1 MRILH
6 VISRLT
12 YGGAAALVTQWAT
25 YLQRTEHLVDVC
37 TIYTKGQFAEQLERQ
52 GIKVYDMGLDPEGQR
67 YHPRRKYDLRVLLP
81 LARLV
86 RSGSYDIVHAHLFPT
101 TLFVAAASIFA
112 KEPGYIFSEHSVL
125 NRRRRFHVFKILDW
139 VIYRRYAQIIAV
151 SDQVGEA
158 LLRWLPGLEGKVQVV
173 PNAVDP
179 AQYCVPEAQV
189 HHIRQEF
196 GINEEHKVVLYAG
209 RLLPAK
215 GPDIL
220 LEALSYL
227 PARDTSVR
235 VLMAGNGPLED
246 TLRKQAANLSLDVKV
261 TFLGLRTDL
270 PVLLNLA
277 DLVVLPSRW
286 EGLPM
291 ILLEAMAAHKPV
303 IATTVGGIPEVI
315 EHGVSG
321 WLVPAEDPPALARGI
336 GLLLCSTDLCERLS
350 NGALQRVC
358 TQYSI
363 EAAIEK
369 LLDIYK
375 NVLQVREMNGR

>member
-101 TLFVAAASIFA
+101 TLFVASASFFA
-112 KEPGYIFSEHSVL
+112 REPGYIFSEHNVF
-125 NRRRRFHVFKILDW
+125 NRRRLFRMFKILDW
-139 VIYRRYAQIIAV
+139 AIYSRYAQIIAV

-179 AQYCVPEAQV
+179 EHFRVPEEKV
-189 HHIRQEF
+189 DHVRQEL
-196 GINEEHKVVLYAG
+196 GIKEEDKVVLYAG
-209 RLLPAK
+209 RMQPAK

-227 PARDTSVR
+227 PARDTSIR

-246 TLRKQAANLSLDVKV
+246 TLRKQAANPSLDVKV

-291 ILLEAMAAHKPV
+291 ILLEAMAARKPV
-303 IATTVGGIPEVI
+303 IATNVGGIPEVI

-336 GLLLCSTDLCERLS
+336 DLLLQSTGLCERLS
-350 NGALQRVC
+350 NGAFQRVC
-358 TQYSI
+358 ARYST
-363 EAAIEK
+363 EAAIK
-369 LLDIYK
+369 MLLDIYC
-375 NVLQVREMNGR
+375 NVLKERI